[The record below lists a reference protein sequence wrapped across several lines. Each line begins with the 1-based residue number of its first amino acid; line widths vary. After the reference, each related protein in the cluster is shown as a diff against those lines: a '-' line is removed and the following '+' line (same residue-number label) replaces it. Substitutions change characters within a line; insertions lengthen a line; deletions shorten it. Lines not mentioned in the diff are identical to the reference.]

1 MPRFKFRTIPFIA
14 TLLLVVLGCVLSYWQ
29 TQRAHQKE
37 AIEAVLKARGN
48 TAPIALPESV
58 ILPKMEYTRVI
69 LRGQFLQNWA
79 LYLDNRPMNG
89 ATGIEVVMPFKL
101 QNSNKV
107 VLVERGWIP
116 RNLQN
121 RAAIKS
127 YQTPTGVVDIEG
139 QITATASRVYQ
150 LGTAPKIEPNA
161 ILQNL
166 TISDFKDAFKNQDGE
181 VEPFWILETNA
192 QNKLQTTTQND
203 GLLRDWTRA
212 SFGSEKHR
220 GYAFQWL
227 ALAVMALLF
236 FIVTGFKRDK
246 HNSTISQ
253 ND

>member
-14 TLLLVVLGCVLSYWQ
+14 TLFLVVLGSALSYWQ

-37 AIEAVLKARGN
+37 AIEAILQAHQN
-48 TAPIALPESV
+48 SAPIALPDIV
-58 ILPKMEYTRVI
+58 KLPEMEYTRVI

-89 ATGIEVVMPFKL
+89 ASGMEVIMPFKL

-107 VLVERGWIP
+107 VLVVRGWIP

-121 RAAIKS
+121 RAAVKT
-127 YQTPTGVVDIEG
+127 YQTPTEIIDIEG
-139 QITATASRVYQ
+139 QITSTASRVYQ

-161 ILQNL
+161 ILQNV
-166 TISDFKDAFKNQDGE
+166 TINDFKAAFKNEND
-181 VEPFWILETNA
+181 VIEPFWIMQTKANNLQPNA
-192 QNKLQTTTQND
+192 PND
-203 GLLRDWTRA
+203 GLQRDWTRA